1 MRLLYNLLW
10 CLILPL
16 ALLRL
21 WWRGQRESGYLQ
33 HIAERLGYFKQAV
46 DKPVIWLHAV
56 SLGETRAA
64 EALIRALQERY
75 PNHQILIT
83 HMTATGRAASEELFG
98 DSVLRCWL
106 PYDLPWFMFHF
117 LAHFKPVL
125 GLIMETEVWP
135 NLMRAVQQQGVPVV
149 LVNARL
155 SEKSLKQSLRLLSLA
170 QPAYAGF
177 SKVLAQTAL
186 DADRLRIIG
195 APLATITGNLK
206 FDMTLPADKLAL
218 GKQWKQAL
226 STRRICLCASTRE
239 GEEALI
245 LQAWRHEPRP
255 EDILLLIVPRHPQR
269 FDEVAQLITQEGL
282 TLARRSDWDGQANI
296 STTVMLGDSLGEMIA
311 YYSLADVAY
320 IGGSLLPLG
329 GQNLIEACAAGCPVL
344 LGPHTFNFAQASQDA
359 IAAGAARRVADVWAL
374 IQQATQLLDDGA
386 ARQTMSAAGYAFAE
400 ANRGALVRTLSEIE
414 KLLGE

>member
-1 MRLLYNLLW
+1 MRQLYNLLW
-10 CLILPL
+10 CLILPF

-21 WWRGQRESGYLQ
+21 WWRGQREPGYLQ
-33 HIAERLGYFKQAV
+33 HIAERLGYFKV
-46 DKPVIWLHAV
+46 TPSRPVIWLHAV

-64 EALIRALQERY
+64 EPLIRALQQGY
-75 PNHQILIT
+75 PNHQILLT
-83 HMTATGRAASEELFG
+83 HMTATGRAASAELFG
-98 DSVLRCWL
+98 DTVLRCWL

-117 LAHFKPVL
+117 LQHFKPVL

-135 NLMRAVQQQGVPVV
+135 NLMQAAQQQGVSMV

-155 SEKSLKQSLRLLSLA
+155 SEKSLKQSLRLLTIA
-170 QPAYAGF
+170 QPAYASF
-177 SKVLAQTAL
+177 TTVLAQTPG

-195 APLATITGNLK
+195 APLATITSNLK
-206 FDMTLPADKLAL
+206 FDMALPADKLAL
-218 GKQWKQAL
+218 GQQWKTVL
-226 STRRICLCASTRE
+226 SNRRIWLCASTRE

-255 EDILLLIVPRHPQR
+255 DDILLLIVPRHPQR
-269 FDEVAQLITQEGL
+269 FDEVAQLIDSEGL
-282 TLARRSDWDGQANI
+282 TLTRRSDWDGQASI
-296 STTVMLGDSLGEMIA
+296 GSTVLLGDSLGEMSA

-320 IGGSLLPLG
+320 VGGSLLPLG

-359 IAAGAARRVADVWAL
+359 IAAGAARRVVDVWEL
-374 IQQATQLLDDGA
+374 IQQATQLLDDTV
-386 ARQTMSAAGYAFAE
+386 ARQTMAAAGRAFAE

-414 KLLGE
+414 KLLSE